1 MICIMGCDIM
11 LKAVFIAL
19 SCLPIVLSL
28 ECYVCT
34 NQDSN
39 EDKCIK
45 TIKTCDIE
53 EDRCLS
59 EIRWGSTPYWDATGK
74 KQYFISKSCSSEH
87 QCKQSIQSV
96 NSRCDRIGYNDWEC
110 VECCHGDRCNYYV
123 TLAGGNISPHKL
135 FYILLTLAWFVVLKF
150 I

>member
-1 MICIMGCDIM
+1 MWKTVI
-11 LKAVFIAL
+11 LAL
-19 SCLPIVLSL
+19 CYLPIVLSL

-45 TIKTCDIE
+45 TIKTCDILE
-53 EDRCLS
+53 SRCRS

-74 KQYFISKSCSSEH
+74 KQYFISKSCASED
-87 QCKQSIQSV
+87 QCKKDIRGVS
-96 NSRCDRIGYNDWEC
+96 SRCDRIGYNDWEC

-123 TLAGGNISPHKL
+123 TLSGGIVSPHKL
-135 FYILLTLAWFVVLKF
+135 LYILSTLAWFVVMKF